1 MTTEQETIVRQFAAT
16 EYPRLIPHTH
26 AVSHHHTELEG
37 YKRFEQAYEAGFR
50 VGYENASEWPDLPRP
65 KAEEV
70 GYKAGYIK
78 GRSVANDPGFW
89 DAVPAEI
96 QWEQAQYG
104 HTHTNPK
111 KDSRP

>member
-1 MTTEQETIVRQFAAT
+1 MTTEQETIVRQFAETA
-16 EYPRLIPHTH
+16 YPRLIPHTH
-26 AVSHHHTELEG
+26 PHDDNPQFAP
-37 YKRFEQAYEAGFR
+37 FCQAYEAGFR
-50 VGYENASEWPDLPRP
+50 VGYEGAAEWPDIPRP
-65 KAEEV
+65 KADQV
-70 GYKAGYIK
+70 GYQAGYVK

-89 DAVPAEI
+89 DAVAAEM